1 MKNPR
6 RKRTGYHRIGLGKP
20 HIQTLPKS
28 EVIYEN
34 AVTAAGWERVKMESY
49 DVIIV
54 GAGPAGLRCAEALGD
69 TDFSVLL
76 LEQKDSVGHKAC
88 AGGLRLPAGYLT
100 VPANFTA
107 TFGSH
112 HFVLNGKEHLITLR
126 KSLHIVDR
134 PDLGQYQ
141 LGLTRKY
148 RNIAVET
155 GACVRHLDNYCVV
168 LEGDRKISFKYLVGA
183 DGSNSKV
190 RGYLGLAN
198 RIYRGIQYVIPGNHD
213 KLVWFFS
220 PDLLGSGYG
229 WIFPHKTFTSA
240 GVFFNPDLISAKRAR
255 KGLDKLLLA
264 YGLDFAAAKLEGA
277 SVNCLYKGVKF
288 DNIFLAGDAAGLA
301 SACTGEGIVYA
312 IVSGDDVARH
322 IIDSTYCFDGIKQ
335 LLRYKRRQEAI
346 LSIFDKLPRY
356 QSSLFKIFISLLKR
370 PAFQKFYSGDF

>member
-1 MKNPR
+1 
-6 RKRTGYHRIGLGKP
+6 
-20 HIQTLPKS
+20 
-28 EVIYEN
+28 
-34 AVTAAGWERVKMESY
+34 MESY

-76 LEQKDSVGHKAC
+76 LERKNSVGHKVC

-100 VPANFTA
+100 MPKNSTVV
-107 TFGSH
+107 FGRH
-112 HFVLNGKEHLITLR
+112 HFVLNGKGYVITLR
-126 KSLHIVDR
+126 KPLHIVNR

-141 LGLTRKY
+141 LGLTKKY
-148 RNIAVET
+148 RNITVET
-155 GACVRHLDNYCVV
+155 GTSVTHLDNKRVV
-168 LEGDRKISFKYLVGA
+168 LEDDRKIRFRYLVGA
-183 DGSNSKV
+183 DGSNSMV
-190 RGYLGLAN
+190 RRYLGLPN
-198 RIYRGIQYVIPGNHD
+198 KLYRGLRYVIPGNHD

-229 WIFPHKTFTSA
+229 WIFPHKNFTSA

-255 KGLDKLLLA
+255 EALDKLLLD
-264 YGLDFAAAKLEGA
+264 YGLDFRAAKLEGA
-277 SVNCLYKGVKF
+277 SVNCLYRGVEF
-288 DNIFLAGDAAGLA
+288 NNIFLAGDAAGLP

-335 LLRYKRRQEAI
+335 LLRYKRRQEAV
-346 LSIFDKLPRY
+346 LYIFDKLSRY
-356 QSSLFKIFISLLKR
+356 QSYLFRIFISLLKR